1 MWCSYTMQQDGKYN
15 IVYEY
20 TIVYMNTLKLG
31 QDKYK
36 GVIMT
41 SSGNTCQIDCYFVD
55 NIKPIRIAML
65 ITISR

>member
-1 MWCSYTMQQDGKYN
+1 MVFIHNATGWQIQ

-20 TIVYMNTLKLG
+20 TIVYMNALKLG